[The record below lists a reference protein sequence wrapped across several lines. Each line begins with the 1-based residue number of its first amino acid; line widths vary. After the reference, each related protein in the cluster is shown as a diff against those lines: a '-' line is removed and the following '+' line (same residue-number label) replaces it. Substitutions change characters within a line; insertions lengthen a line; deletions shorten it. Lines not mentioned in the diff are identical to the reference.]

1 MCSYIEVKNV
11 SKSFDHRTVLEDVS
25 LSVDRGKVIGL
36 VGANGSGKS
45 VLFKILCGF
54 EKPDTG
60 SVFVRGEKLGEH
72 GRDFPA
78 DMGVFINSPGF
89 IGIYSGFQNLKFLAD
104 IRRKIGDKE
113 IQEAMSKVGL
123 DSDNKT
129 KVDNYSLGMKQKLGL
144 AQAIMEGQDILILDE
159 PFNALDY
166 RTYEDVK
173 TIIRML
179 KAEGKT
185 IFITSH
191 RYKDIEQLCD
201 QVYSL
206 ENCRLVPITAEIA
219 ARYREVE

>member
-201 QVYSL
+201 QVYSI

>member
-72 GRDFPA
+72 GWDFPA